1 MRVLVTGGIVSA
13 SEPRSSAARRLKLHA
28 VFTLLVVAV
37 ALLITWLLLADN
49 SPLTDFHG
57 VLRKL
62 WLVTVLFPYFLSAL
76 MSKNPHSP
84 SLTIYVLA
92 LIVQWSIF
100 GFFLSLPLVTL
111 WLRWT
116 KK

>member
-1 MRVLVTGGIVSA
+1 MSA
-13 SEPRSSAARRLKLHA
+13 SEPRSLASRRLKLHA

-37 ALLITWLLLADN
+37 ALGTTWLLLADS
-49 SPLTDFHG
+49 SPLADFHG
-57 VLRKL
+57 VLREF
-62 WLVTVLFPYFLSAL
+62 WVVTVLFPFFLSAL
-76 MSKNPHSP
+76 ISKNPHSP
-84 SLTIYVLA
+84 SQTIYILA
-92 LIVQWSIF
+92 LIIQWSIF